1 MALFQYP
8 KSKYRRQLCPRKY
21 KHYRSYKRTLQTEF
35 SRVCVYCRQPDCSA
49 PNLNFGVDHYR
60 PKGIPRFANLVCE
73 YENLYYCCGT
83 CNSRKSDYW
92 PLDEK
97 QGPFVVAPC
106 EHEMATHLRFNGAT
120 GLVEYR
126 TVEGEHTV
134 DLLQLN
140 DSAVVQWRLG
150 TLRTV
155 RMYATEIEK
164 QSSLL
169 KAAGR
174 LLREGKI
181 SQAQFDDDAKSI
193 QEELEELRRIMQSFT
208 GELTLPSL
216 PKQRLGVSL
225 LAP

>member
-1 MALFQYP
+1 
-8 KSKYRRQLCPRKY
+8 
-21 KHYRSYKRTLQTEF
+21 
-35 SRVCVYCRQPDCSA
+35 
-49 PNLNFGVDHYR
+49 
-60 PKGIPRFANLVCE
+60 
-73 YENLYYCCGT
+73 
-83 CNSRKSDYW
+83 
-92 PLDEK
+92 
-97 QGPFVVAPC
+97 
-106 EHEMATHLRFNGAT
+106 
-120 GLVEYR
+120 
-126 TVEGEHTV
+126 
-134 DLLQLN
+134 
-140 DSAVVQWRLG
+140 
-150 TLRTV
+150 
-155 RMYATEIEK
+155 MYATEIEK